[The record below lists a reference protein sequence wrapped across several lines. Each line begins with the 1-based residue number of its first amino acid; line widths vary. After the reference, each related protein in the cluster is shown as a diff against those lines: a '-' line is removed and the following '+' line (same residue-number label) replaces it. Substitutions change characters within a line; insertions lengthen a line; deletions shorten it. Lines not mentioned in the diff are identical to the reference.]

1 MGIVKGSSQILRDLG
16 PRFFLRLGSRILRV
30 VIAKKPDAI
39 GLFGGLFQIK
49 ALECAPLSWDMLG
62 YMIVS
67 ARRGY
72 HADPDA
78 LENRARPLLPCA
90 PAASDVFAYSERAA
104 RRVSCIGACLVSK
117 VKDHSVARYGLR

>member
-1 MGIVKGSSQILRDLG
+1 MGC
-16 PRFFLRLGSRILRV
+16 RFCV
-30 VIAKKPDAI
+30 TVWTKKPDGV

-49 ALECAPLSWDMLG
+49 ALECASLSWDMLG

-90 PAASDVFAYSERAA
+90 PAASDVFAYSEHAA
-104 RRVSCIGACLVSK
+104 RRAGCTGACLVGK
-117 VKDHSVARYGLR
+117 MNDHSISGNGPRLRIA

>member
-1 MGIVKGSSQILRDLG
+1 M
-16 PRFFLRLGSRILRV
+16 RFGARILRSLD
-30 VIAKKPDAI
+30 AKKPDGV
-39 GLFGGLFQIK
+39 GLFGGVCFRSRRGN
-49 ALECAPLSWDMLG
+49 AHPFLG

-90 PAASDVFAYSERAA
+90 PPASDVFAYSEHSA

-117 VKDHSVARYGLR
+117 VKNHSVSARMG

>member
-1 MGIVKGSSQILRDLG
+1 SNSS
-16 PRFFLRLGSRILRV
+16 
-30 VIAKKPDAI
+30 
-39 GLFGGLFQIK
+39 GGLGHGFCMSMLPK
-49 ALECAPLSWDMLG
+49 SPMWSGFLAGCCFRSRRGNAHPFLG

-90 PAASDVFAYSERAA
+90 PAASDVFADIEHAA
-104 RRVSCIGACLVSK
+104 CRVSCIGACLVSK
-117 VKDHSVARYGLR
+117 VKDHSGSGLV